1 MKKWNQINKRLQN
14 IIQDDLNIKFIHSPL
29 VKRTTRSELCIPFF
43 YVKLNDEI
51 IWSYPKDCAY
61 DNWQFGFKWSAYV
74 RWDSPWQGGQSFKYS
89 NGIQYASPEN
99 IVAGYLDMQ
108 KDKLSEFDEPTGLK
122 YILWACDKRIGKEK
136 LSQMQFIKQAL
147 PIEKERVPD
156 YNLKPCFGNGQT
168 LVYTDEKISIFG
180 NSEKWCFNTRGYVN
194 SPNDSN
200 FIITDNPSYSLSTR
214 ANKITF
220 DGETR
225 KFPRRLVSKKILEIS
240 PEIEK
245 HILTA
250 LKSPSIH
257 LENKT
262 VWEELIIIENTT
274 TDKEEDKLPFDK
286 PLFKNIEHS
295 SKVWINC

>member
-108 KDKLSEFDEPTGLK
+108 KDKLSELMNRQG
-122 YILWACDKRIGKEK
+122 
-136 LSQMQFIKQAL
+136 
-147 PIEKERVPD
+147 
-156 YNLKPCFGNGQT
+156 
-168 LVYTDEKISIFG
+168 
-180 NSEKWCFNTRGYVN
+180 
-194 SPNDSN
+194 
-200 FIITDNPSYSLSTR
+200 
-214 ANKITF
+214 
-220 DGETR
+220 
-225 KFPRRLVSKKILEIS
+225 
-240 PEIEK
+240 
-245 HILTA
+245 
-250 LKSPSIH
+250 
-257 LENKT
+257 
-262 VWEELIIIENTT
+262 
-274 TDKEEDKLPFDK
+274 
-286 PLFKNIEHS
+286 
-295 SKVWINC
+295 